1 MITVGALAMAGLLS
15 GCTTPDV
22 PLVNTDNTDECIRID
37 RGLVKVDQFITT
49 ISGMSA
55 SQAEEY
61 IVAMPAYEI
70 TNSSIKRRMLKDANK
85 RKNTLTEQYQQLGC
99 ASPTKK

>member
-1 MITVGALAMAGLLS
+1 MFAALAVAGLLS
-15 GCTTPDV
+15 GCDTPDV
-22 PLVNTDNTDECIRID
+22 PLVNSDNSSECAQVD
-37 RGLVKVDQFITT
+37 KKLLKVDRFITT

-70 TNSSIKRRMLKDANK
+70 TNSAEKKRMLKDANK
-85 RKNTLTEQYQQLGC
+85 RKNTLTAQHRQLGC
-99 ASPTKK
+99 PSTIKK